1 MKRKQILIMLAVMT
15 VFLISLLYFFGWF
28 APDRGE
34 AMTLAKSDNWQ
45 LLLREEA
52 HNDPYLIYTG
62 NGKIEENIQIQ
73 GGQFYNTSE
82 ASTDKESLETIN
94 KELRMEHYVIRG
106 LPLGE
111 NRWYINENNSEQRLQ
126 AICIKL
132 MWTANSE
139 NFSEYIVSENI
150 SEGQIAKAN
159 ELMQ

>member
-15 VFLISLLYFFGWF
+15 VFLIFLLYFFGWF

-94 KELRMEHYVIRG
+94 KELMMEHYVIRG
-106 LPLGE
+106 VPLGE
-111 NRWYINENNSEQRLQ
+111 NRWYLSEKSSERLLQ
-126 AICIKL
+126 GIGIKL
-132 MWTANSE
+132 TWTADSE

-150 SEGQIAKAN
+150 SEGQIAKAK